1 MMESITKENTISTD
15 KSLSKVKKD
24 SSSVEKSSINKET
37 YLEEVI
43 ADSIREE
50 IDGSKA
56 DETIDSRD
64 IGIDARPGKHSTP
77 VKQGSNLNSGIDG
90 S

>member
-1 MMESITKENTISTD
+1 M
-15 KSLSKVKKD
+15 
-24 SSSVEKSSINKET
+24 EKSSVDEET
-37 YLEEVI
+37 YLEDVI

-50 IDGSKA
+50 IDGSRA

-64 IGIDARPGKHSTP
+64 IGIEPRPGKHSTP
-77 VKQGSNLNSGIDG
+77 VKQGSKSKSGIEG